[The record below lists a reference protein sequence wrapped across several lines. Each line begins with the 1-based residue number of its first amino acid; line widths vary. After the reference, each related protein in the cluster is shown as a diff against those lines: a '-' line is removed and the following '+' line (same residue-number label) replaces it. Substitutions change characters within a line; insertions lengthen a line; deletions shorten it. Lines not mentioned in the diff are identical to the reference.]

1 MRVRSLASGLSHG
14 TEMLVYRGQV
24 PVDLELDLPTLR
36 GGFEFPIKYGYASVG
51 HIIETGKMVDGL
63 QVGDVIFA
71 HHPHQTE
78 FVVPASMA
86 VRLPADLEPE
96 EGIFFANLETALN
109 VILDAHPR
117 LGERVLVF
125 GQGVVGLLVTQLCSR
140 TGANPVIAIE
150 TIERRRALSRLCGA
164 DIVLE
169 PSDDLAEVV
178 HELTA
183 GAGAD
188 IAIEASGNPAVMP
201 VALGCLASEGTLVVC
216 SWYGTKPVSPP
227 LGGAFH
233 RGRLRI
239 ISSHVGSIDPCLRA
253 RWSRER
259 RTFLTRDLL
268 SQLHLSELI
277 THRFPFRRAA
287 DAYELVDRHP
297 EETVQVI
304 LTYGE
309 TDV

>member
-1 MRVRSLASGLSHG
+1 
-14 TEMLVYRGQV
+14 MLVYRGQV
-24 PVDLELDLPTLR
+24 PVELELDLPTLR

-51 HIIETGKMVDGL
+51 HVIEMGNMVDGL

-86 VRLPADLEPE
+86 VRLPQDLDPE

-125 GQGVVGLLVTQLCSR
+125 GQGVVGLLVTQLCSLA
-140 TGANPVIAIE
+140 GATPVIAVE
-150 TIERRRALSRLCGA
+150 SIERRRTLSRSCGA
-164 DIVLE
+164 DVVLE

-178 HELTA
+178 RALTR

-188 IAIEASGNPAVMP
+188 IAIEATGNPAVMP
-201 VALGCLASEGTLVVC
+201 VALDCLASEGTLVVC
-216 SWYGTKPVSPP
+216 SWYGTKPVSLL

-233 RGRLRI
+233 RRRLRV
-239 ISSHVGSIDPCLRA
+239 ISSQVGSIDPCLRA
-253 RWSRER
+253 RWSGER
-259 RTFLTRDLL
+259 RSSLTRDLL
-268 SQLHLSELI
+268 PRLRLSELV
-277 THRFPFRRAA
+277 THRFPFRRAPE
-287 DAYELVDRHP
+287 AYELVDRHP
-297 EETVQVI
+297 EQTVQVI

-309 TDV
+309 IDV